1 MAFNV
6 FKTYSSGKNIL
17 ASEVGLV
24 TKTYDVARTAS
35 IVTTR
40 DDGVKIIPKGTVYP
54 ANDATAKGIVFEDVI
69 ITDDAKR
76 PLSIIVAGRIL
87 EANLPAEVAS
97 AAKTALAASGIVF
110 E

>member
-6 FKTYSSGKNIL
+6 IKNYTSGKNIL

-24 TKTYDVARTAS
+24 LRTVTAERSAS
-35 IVTTR
+35 YVTTR
-40 DDGVKIIPKGTVYP
+40 DDGVKIIPKGTVFP
-54 ANDATAKGIVFEDVI
+54 ANNATAKGLVFEDVI

-76 PLSIIVAGRIL
+76 PMSIIVAGRIL
-87 EANLPAEVAS
+87 EANLPATVAD
-97 AAKTALAASGIVF
+97 AAKTPLNASGIVF